1 MSLESVN
8 SNLFDE
14 NASPVPAHVGR
25 TAHRIGAVLLFA
37 LIALQVLWYLHWLP
51 PERARP
57 LVALAIAAVPLLIP
71 AVFLLL
77 RARKALFWAG
87 FIAMF
92 HFTHGVM
99 EAWSV
104 PAALLPGLLEALL
117 AAGVCCA
124 AAWHGLSRRIYWRK
138 LVEAASAGTDH
149 EQAPSVARI
158 DSADEAAD
166 DRRHRRG

>member
-1 MSLESVN
+1 
-8 SNLFDE
+8 
-14 NASPVPAHVGR
+14 VPEHVGR

-57 LVALAIAAVPLLIP
+57 LIALAIAAVPLLIP
-71 AVFLLL
+71 AIFLLL
-77 RARKALFWAG
+77 RAKKALFWAG

-104 PAALLPGLLEALL
+104 PAALWLGVLEALL

-138 LVEAASAGTDH
+138 LVEASSA
-149 EQAPSVARI
+149 
-158 DSADEAAD
+158 EAERNAAE
-166 DRRHRRG
+166 